1 MVGNWRLRAGVGCG
15 GGEFA
20 VYTGYEYS
28 GKDVAIDKQI
38 DRITVKASLLRMKI
52 RSYQRWNRRNMCD
65 R

>member
-38 DRITVKASLLRMKI
+38 DRITVKASLG
-52 RSYQRWNRRNMCD
+52 
-65 R
+65 